1 MRWLGDLKSQWIPGR
16 VVALTRL
23 IPAIASTV
31 KTSQWI
37 PGRVVALT
45 AAIMTVQTT
54 HDASQWIPGRVVA
67 LTPHLEVVMWMG
79 FGRPY
84 WRTSAFLVEIAVKF
98 GWVRRM
104 ASFADEYR
112 GRRDRG
118 VGLRKNHPL

>member
-1 MRWLGDLKSQWIPGR
+1 MDPRPRRRADAGAIDRLK
-16 VVALTRL
+16 AL
-23 IPAIASTV
+23 
-31 KTSQWI
+31 
-37 PGRVVALT
+37 
-45 AAIMTVQTT
+45 QT
-54 HDASQWIPGRVVA
+54 SQWIPGRVVA
-67 LTPHLEVVMWMG
+67 LTPHLEVVMWLG

-118 VGLRKNHPL
+118 SG